1 MNVTISRDRLQW
13 LVQTASRPIPART
26 TFSSIKG
33 CLLECT
39 SQNLVLSGTNL
50 DWGVRVSSEAD
61 VRSSGSLVVSSKILE
76 DVVRTISTPE
86 VTLSLD
92 ESAWALTVKAGAS
105 EMVLNAIPADDFPR
119 WPASPDGQEI
129 ELDGDLFREL
139 VRIGATCAVSNP
151 ARPLWGACLVEFKEG
166 KMVAVSTDQFA
177 LSRASAQVEA
187 DECRAIVSA
196 TILQDIARLTDT
208 EGGKKVAVKISDN
221 HAYFDTQDVSC
232 FSRLIDGQY
241 YAYEQVIPKKFVS
254 SARVATEDLR
264 RAASRAAIVASE
276 EDRAMRMI
284 LNKETGTLTVKAGS
298 PDRGRMEEDLAA
310 AIEGESIEIWVQHKY
325 ILQALG
331 KIGSSE
337 TFFGM
342 SGQVSAMKVEPVAEA
357 DSADSKGEKRDN
369 VEATYV
375 IMPMSSPRGAF

>member
-39 SQNLVLSGTNL
+39 SDSLILSGTNL

-76 DVVRTISTPE
+76 DVVRTLSTPE

-92 ESAWALTVKAGAS
+92 ESAWALTVKSGAS
-105 EMVLNAIPADDFPR
+105 EMVLNAIPADDFPK

-129 ELDGDLFREL
+129 EIDGQLFRNL
-139 VRIGATCAVSNP
+139 VKIGATCAVSNP
-151 ARPLWGACLVEFKEG
+151 ARPLWGACLIEFKDG
-166 KMVAVSTDQFA
+166 KMIAVSTDQFA
-177 LSRASAQVEA
+177 LSRARADVEA
-187 DECRAIVSA
+187 DECRAIMSA

-208 EGGKKVAVKISDN
+208 AGGSKVKVKISDN
-221 HAYFDTQDVSC
+221 HAYFTTDDVSC
-232 FSRLIDGQY
+232 FSRLIEGQY
-241 YAYEQVIPKKFVS
+241 YAYEQVIPRQFVS
-254 SARVATEDLR
+254 SVRVPTEALM

-284 LNKETGTLTVKAGS
+284 VKKENGTLTVKAGS
-298 PDRGRMEEDLAA
+298 PDRGRMEEDLP
-310 AIEGESIEIWVQHKY
+310 AIVEGDSIEIWVQHKY

-331 KIGSSE
+331 KIGSTE
-337 TFFGM
+337 TFLGM
-342 SGQVSAMKVEPVAEA
+342 SGQVSAMKVEPVPEKDPETEAE
-357 DSADSKGEKRDN
+357 DDK
-369 VEATYV
+369 VEAAYV

>member
-1 MNVTISRDRLQW
+1 MNVTISKDRLQW
-13 LVQTASRPIPART
+13 LVQTASRPIPSRT
-26 TFSSIKG
+26 TFSSIRG

-39 SQNLVLSGTNL
+39 SDSLVLSGTNL

-61 VRSSGSLVVSSKILE
+61 VRSSGSLVVSAKILE

-92 ESAWALTVKAGAS
+92 ESAWALTVKAGTS

-119 WPASPDGQEI
+119 WPVSPDGEEI
-129 ELDGDLFREL
+129 ELDGALFRDL
-139 VRIGATCAVSNP
+139 VKIGATCAVSNP
-151 ARPLWGACLVEFKEG
+151 ARPLWGACLLEFKEG
-166 KMVAVSTDQFA
+166 KMIAVSTDQFA
-177 LSRASAQVEA
+177 LSRARASVEA
-187 DECRAIVSA
+187 PECRAIMSA

-208 EGGKKVAVKISDN
+208 DGGSRVSVKISDN
-221 HAYFDTQDVSC
+221 HAYFTTKDVSC

-241 YAYEQVIPKKFVS
+241 YAYEQVIPRRFVS
-254 SARVATEDLR
+254 SARVSTEDFM

-284 LNKETGTLTVKAGS
+284 LNKDTATLTVKAGS
-298 PDRGRMEEDLAA
+298 PERGRMEEQLPAV
-310 AIEGESIEIWVQHKY
+310 IEGESIEIWVQHKY

-331 KIGSSE
+331 KISASH
-337 TFFGM
+337 TFLGM
-342 SGQVSAMKVEPVAEA
+342 SGQVSAMRVEPFVDEDAEEDSQSAKVEAA
-357 DSADSKGEKRDN
+357 
-369 VEATYV
+369 YV